1 MTSPVTKAFHYYL
14 DHQAEMVKKYDGK
27 VIVIRD
33 DKVHGAF
40 DSYGEA
46 SDWARQHLGI
56 GTYALQKV
64 SEGPKDYIITLH
76 TPVMVRVQGA
86 DGKDRVLSRSEVAPP
101 APVTRE
107 LGYYFSHQKEMVEKY
122 DGKVIV
128 MKDCTVLNAFDDYPQ
143 AYAWATER
151 FKIGTFLAQRVSRG
165 VGDYTVPWPA
175 ARPQRQV

>member
-1 MTSPVTKAFHYYL
+1 MTSQIKEAFDYYIA
-14 DHQAEMVKKYDGK
+14 HQDELVRKYDGK

-33 DKVHGAF
+33 CSVIGAF
-40 DSYGEA
+40 DGYGEA
-46 SDWARQHLGI
+46 LDWAEERFEPGS
-56 GTYALQKV
+56 YALQKV
-64 SEGPKDYIITLH
+64 SEGPKDYIITVH